1 MWYTGNK
8 LSTQMIRFYS
18 IFPAYNITRSSLKI
32 PFFSFFDYDPP
43 RAEIVPQTFVLVVNI
58 HYNFQKIETKYFRRV
73 TTRFFL
79 SHVLHVSHYIR
90 MQNLSVKNFSAE
102 ATSKTSTWLW
112 VSLFPDDVIW
122 DYRCGRMNCSPLPK
136 Y

>member
-8 LSTQMIRFYS
+8 LSTQIIRFYS

-58 HYNFQKIETKYFRRV
+58 HYNFQKIEAKYFRRV
-73 TTRFFL
+73 TTRFFC
-79 SHVLHVSHYIR
+79 HTFYTYHTTFGCKI
-90 MQNLSVKNFSAE
+90 
-102 ATSKTSTWLW
+102 
-112 VSLFPDDVIW
+112 
-122 DYRCGRMNCSPLPK
+122 
-136 Y
+136 